1 MVWKNNIPGDNRT
14 QAVSASVPS
23 PVTPLLL
30 PRSPCSFSKE
40 DHRIRYNRL
49 QKYNTAISAVHG
61 HNCPVHLSGKANET
75 VYSIYMRIIMLC
87 LYIMFTCIGY
97 IIEYQKSTS
106 FISLL
111 Y

>member
-1 MVWKNNIPGDNRT
+1 MFISLIILMLAHNAIIAR
-14 QAVSASVPS
+14 
-23 PVTPLLL
+23 
-30 PRSPCSFSKE
+30 SFSKE

-106 FISLL
+106 LSACYTDKRSALITYMF
-111 Y
+111 